1 MACSK
6 ENSDQTLKKSSSRE
20 GWAKPESG
28 CLGKFWTPQ
37 PCRYS
42 RLEKV
47 QKSWSFFAVSSALR
61 RELEGMMFRG
71 LLQPRLLYCSMRS
84 QLDYIAS
91 WGGKLAL
98 ISVDFRFTSVFE
110 QAQGV
115 EWMRPRMHFN
125 QQDISV
131 YSSLRL
137 RDFSDHLLTRCLTGP
152 CSTNSR
158 TRVSWNNSEQA
169 SLSLVL
175 VCSRQVE
182 MHCRNEQGDLSWLGC

>member
-1 MACSK
+1 MTDGRGNLRGNRVVQPGESVLKLGNLHCCLLTSPGVVQRRLSQMHSDRMGGQIQVACSK
-6 ENSDQTLKKSSSRE
+6 ENSDQTLRKSSSCE

-91 WGGKLAL
+91 
-98 ISVDFRFTSVFE
+98 
-110 QAQGV
+110 
-115 EWMRPRMHFN
+115 
-125 QQDISV
+125 
-131 YSSLRL
+131 
-137 RDFSDHLLTRCLTGP
+137 
-152 CSTNSR
+152 
-158 TRVSWNNSEQA
+158 
-169 SLSLVL
+169 
-175 VCSRQVE
+175 
-182 MHCRNEQGDLSWLGC
+182 